1 MLKEIGRETKDF
13 VIELLGVIC
22 PPIAAAESAK
32 EYLANIS
39 NIILVDKI
47 RRFIVNQDSDF
58 EQWLKLACNF
68 ENDSAKYKNTIKMLI
83 YTIDSINDDMKID
96 IYANLMKAYKNS
108 RLMKDVFLR
117 LASILPIIFYDD
129 LVFLTCCKNN

>member
-47 RRFIVNQDSDF
+47 RRFIDNQDSDF